1 MTAGNVVVQRGVE
14 ATNASEAEVEVSP
27 RSVTSLTPVYIQPR
41 SALLNQ
47 SIELIPSLNVT
58 LQVKDSFGPSLSQFS
73 FAQGRTV
80 KVNFY
85 SNLLLPL
92 SVLTANN
99 FSSEKSFKA
108 AE

>member
-1 MTAGNVVVQRGVE
+1 MTAGKVVVQRGVE
-14 ATNASEAEVEVSP
+14 ATNASEVEVEVSP
-27 RSVTSLTPVYIQPR
+27 RSVTSLTTVYIQPR

-58 LQVKDSFGPSLSQFS
+58 LQVKDSFGPSLSLFKS
-73 FAQGRTV
+73 VIAQGRTV

-85 SNLLLPL
+85 SKLLLPL

-99 FSSEKSFKA
+99 FSSENVFI
-108 AE
+108 